1 MTNQDRKNYEKIEH
15 LIFDLDNTLYPAS
28 SKMDAG
34 ITSRM
39 IDHTAKHIGVS
50 IEEAAKLRKE
60 RMPIYGTSLGWLM
73 AEHNL
78 TDVKAFFDAVHPESE
93 IDELDFDE
101 KLRPFL
107 QSLAL
112 PKTVLTNSPTV
123 HANRV
128 LNFFNIKDLFIFISD
143 IETNG
148 LRGKPYENSYISAV
162 FEKGY
167 NLSNSLFFDDH
178 EKYTKGYTAIG
189 GKSILVT
196 DRVVFPG
203 EKGTFNCDEI
213 ITEILNQ
220 KEYTKEEYEKVLPQ
234 IKERIL
240 EKNPELLPYACISS
254 VYDVEKLLTFIKS

>member
-39 IDHTAKHIGVS
+39 IEHTAKHIGVS

-93 IDELDFDE
+93 IAELDSDD

-148 LRGKPYENSYISAV
+148 LQGKPYENSYLTAI
-162 FEKGY
+162 FEKGN
-167 NLSNSLFFDDH
+167 NLSNSLFFDDYK
-178 EKYTKGYTAIG
+178 KYTKGYTAIG
-189 GKSILVT
+189 GKSVLVT
-196 DRVVFPG
+196 DKLVFPG
-203 EKGTFNCDEI
+203 ENGTFNCDEI
-213 ITEILNQ
+213 IKDFFNQ
-220 KEYTKEEYEKVLPQ
+220 KDYSKVDVEKSLPI
-234 IKERIL
+234 IKEKIL
-240 EKNPELLPYACISS
+240 EQNPELLPYACISS
-254 VYDVEKLLTFIKS
+254 IYDIPKLLNFLE